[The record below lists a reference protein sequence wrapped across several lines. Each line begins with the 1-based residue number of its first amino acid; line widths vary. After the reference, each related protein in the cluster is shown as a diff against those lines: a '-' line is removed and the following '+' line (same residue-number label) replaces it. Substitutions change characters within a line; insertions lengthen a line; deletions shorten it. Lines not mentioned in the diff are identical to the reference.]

1 MKQLPKLYLFAISA
15 FLFIG
20 CSDTPKDSVSNMYDA
35 LQEGNSI
42 KLANNVE
49 EAMSITLISES
60 LKECSI
66 KREKE
71 TDDIARSNQCLKE
84 KYSNIKYKDIKTEE
98 MSEEIA
104 YVKVTVLEND
114 TQNDIVFNVK
124 KIGDKWMV
132 LSRKKQ

>member
-1 MKQLPKLYLFAISA
+1 MKQLPKLYFFTISA

-71 TDDIARSNQCLKE
+71 SDYLARANQCLKE
-84 KYSNIKYKDIKTEE
+84 KYSNIKYRDIKIKE
-98 MSEEIA
+98 MLEDNA

-124 KIGDKWMV
+124 KIGGQWMV

>member
-1 MKQLPKLYLFAISA
+1 MKPPKLYFVTITAL
-15 FLFIG
+15 LFIG

-35 LQEGNSI
+35 LQEGNSV

-60 LKECSI
+60 LKECTL

-84 KYSNIKYKDIKTEE
+84 KYSNLKYKDVKIEE
-98 MSEEIA
+98 MSGESA
-104 YVKVTVLEND
+104 FVKATVSHNGTE
-114 TQNDIVFNVK
+114 NDIVFSVK
-124 KIGDKWMV
+124 KIDGKWMV